1 MKKKDISNFDKLFN
15 YDTDHKVYCPNP
27 YCNGHGVTFKR
38 VDNDRLICRNCGH
51 WIYRDEK
58 TKLKYEMK
66 ERGIL
71 K

>member
-1 MKKKDISNFDKLFN
+1 MKAISTQDKQFKFA
-15 YDTDHKVYCPNP
+15 TEHKIYCTNP
-27 YCNGHGVTFKR
+27 KCNGHGVVFYDKNTERKLC
-38 VDNDRLICRNCGH
+38 VNCGK

-58 TKLKYEMK
+58 TQLKYEMK